1 MKSNILYS
9 EIVGI
14 ITTFGRGSNYY
25 IYTFCLDAFSFNE
38 ISIQDRE
45 NILQVQESLK
55 SLIGLEKN
63 ILQMKGLQKKK

>member
-1 MKSNILYS
+1 MIL
-9 EIVGI
+9 IH
-14 ITTFGRGSNYY
+14 GSNYC

-55 SLIGLEKN
+55 SLIGLEKT

>member
-9 EIVGI
+9 EIVPI
-14 ITTFGRGSNYY
+14 ITTFNYY
-25 IYTFCLDAFSFNE
+25 VHTICLDAFSFNE

-63 ILQMKGLQKKK
+63 ILQMKGLLKKK